1 MILSDFPNLQ
11 LPFSQITMP
20 PKNNEPNGPT
30 ATRKR
35 KCEKDDEIPK
45 PKTSYRKLMPASEKP
60 RRNPGATMVPDQHH
74 TLGHGPVSRPQGLA
88 AGPSPAIN
96 QEASGA
102 PSFPRLMNP
111 YGSRNEQEAREYIS
125 NLYRSGN
132 MGPAVP
138 SSGMISSQPPLPSSQ
153 NFDGFGVPTIWHPEY
168 EGMFQE
174 SLRRVQ
180 GGFLSEPPSM
190 FNLNMDGSYNG
201 ADFGWMTNMVAMN
214 PPFFPHPDP
223 LQNGQESAVTTPDTI
238 FSSDHAPASF
248 PGSYDGTI
256 DPAILSSANEVPQN
270 DDMTIPMNAAQAFN
284 NTEEGGEEIGFNDL
298 LPQIQE
304 QQPQPQY
311 QAQGIDL
318 HQEGSYN
325 QQPPTYAQS
334 YAPGYIDSYP
344 SQQQQPWSMPIHAN
358 GFPLAQ
364 PQSWYMP
371 NYTYDPP
378 QQQALSSYTPTFP
391 SVPLQQQQALPPYA
405 PPFPHIPLQ
414 QQQPLPLYAPSFPSA
429 PLQQQQE
436 RHPCMSPYANR
447 RPQQHRSAPQPPPW
461 YQSSHALP
469 THFNNIVGH
478 NIMLNHVTSLSS
490 LSLLSRVPSLSVP
503 YENPASPDIGQQN
516 YLQQPQVETTSGQN
530 EAAKERE
537 EFVLEDLVTEDTKEE

>member
-1 MILSDFPNLQ
+1 
-11 LPFSQITMP
+11 MP
-20 PKNNEPNGPT
+20 PKKNEPNGPT

-35 KCEKDDEIPK
+35 KCKEDDEIPK

-60 RRNPGATMVPDQHH
+60 RRNPGGTMVPDQHH
-74 TLGHGPVSRPQGLA
+74 ILGHGPVSRPQGLA

-111 YGSRNEQEAREYIS
+111 YGSHNEQEARDRIS
-125 NLYRSGN
+125 NLYQMGE
-132 MGPAVP
+132 MGPAVS
-138 SSGMISSQPPLPSSQ
+138 SSGMMSSQPPLPPSQ
-153 NFDGFGVPTIWHPEY
+153 NVDGFGVPTIWYPEY
-168 EGMFQE
+168 ERVFQE
-174 SLRRVQ
+174 SLRREQ

-190 FNLNMDGSYNG
+190 FNLNMDGNYNG
-201 ADFGWMTNMVAMN
+201 ADFGWMNNTVVMD
-214 PPFFPHPDP
+214 PQFFPHHAP
-223 LQNGQESAVTTPDTI
+223 LQTGYESAVTTPDTI

-256 DPAILSSANEVPQN
+256 DPAILSSANEVLQN
-270 DDMTIPMNAAQAFN
+270 DDMTISMNAAQAFN
-284 NTEEGGEEIGFNDL
+284 NTEEGGVDIGFNDL

-304 QQPQPQY
+304 QQPQPQF

-318 HQEGSYN
+318 HQEGSHN

-334 YAPGYIDSYP
+334 YASGYIDSYP

-364 PQSWYMP
+364 PQFWYMP
-371 NYTYDPP
+371 NYIYDPP
-378 QQQALSSYTPTFP
+378 QQQALPSYMPTFP
-391 SVPLQQQQALPPYA
+391 NV
-405 PPFPHIPLQ
+405 PLQ
-414 QQQPLPLYAPSFPSA
+414 QQQPLPSYAPSFPSD
-429 PLQQQQE
+429 PLQQQQR
-436 RHPCMSPYANR
+436 RHPDMSPYANR
-447 RPQQHRSAPQPPPW
+447 RPQQHGPAPQRPPW
-461 YQSSHALP
+461 YQSSHASP
-469 THFNNIVGH
+469 AHFNNIVGH
-478 NIMLNHVTSLSS
+478 NIMLNHVSSLSS

-530 EAAKERE
+530 EAAKEGE
-537 EFVLEDLVTEDTKEE
+537 EFVIEDLVTEDTKEE